1 MAIVRGRLLAS
12 LHVGRLGPG
21 DRVPSIRR
29 LADLTGLNRKT
40 IHRAYKALASEG
52 LLDARPGS
60 GTFIAGRDGGPD
72 AAASSRDLV
81 SAIERMRAAAAAL
94 NLEPSIFASFVQ
106 AALGNGL
113 AGTRVAVVECNREQA
128 GMIEAD
134 LSRHLGLAPFRVLL
148 DRLHADGVRVL
159 RGARTVITTDCH
171 LDEVAELAAPSRL
184 PVHAVSLDS
193 SFPRL
198 MIDLG
203 RRHRVIL
210 VVRDPV
216 FGQVFVRLLRHL
228 GLDDEAVA
236 VFDMVPAS
244 GASEALADAPVGTH
258 VWLSPLVRE
267 NLSVSVPR
275 HVRVV
280 KDSWHVPRE
289 MLDRVRA
296 DLAFDHACREAS
308 AA

>member
-1 MAIVRGRLLAS
+1 MAIVRARLLAS

-21 DRVPSIRR
+21 DRVPSVRR

-40 IHRAYKALASEG
+40 IHRAYKALANEG

-60 GTFIAGRDGGPD
+60 GTFIAGRDGGSE
-72 AAASSRDLV
+72 AAANSRDLV

-134 LSRHLGLAPFRVLL
+134 LARHLGVAPFRVLL
-148 DRLHADGVRVL
+148 GRLRADGARIL
-159 RGARTVITTDCH
+159 RGARAVVTTDCH
-171 LDEVAELAAPSRL
+171 LDEVAERAAPSGL
-184 PVHAVSLDS
+184 PVHPVSLDS

-198 MIDLG
+198 MIDLV

-216 FGQVFVRLLRHL
+216 FGPVFFRLLRQL
-228 GLDDEAVA
+228 GLDEKAEGDFGV
-236 VFDMVPAS
+236 VPAS
-244 GASEALADAPVGTH
+244 GARDALANAPVGAH

-267 NLSVSVPR
+267 KLSVAVPR

-280 KDSWHVPRE
+280 RNSWHVPRE
-289 MLDRVRA
+289 ILDRVRA
-296 DLAFDHACREAS
+296 DLAFDHACHETAAS
-308 AA
+308 